1 MSHVHVCSSSR
12 RRWHAALHGDSGS
25 HRGDKRSGIPPHAG
39 KTYLCSIEL
48 ALRWDHPRVC
58 GENITKVKLGA
69 TIAGS
74 PPRVRGKLHPAHQ
87 LPVPAGI
94 TPAHAGKTPAPSRNS
109 LTGRDHPR
117 VCGENAYASC
127 APGSYQGSPPRVRGK
142 YNGGIVNNTAT
153 GITPACAGKMHSRP
167 RRSYPARDH
176 PRVCGENDDS
186 YPRAH
191 VRLGSPPRV
200 RGKSLFALVKTVEG
214 RITPACAGKILTTPA
229 IRCPIVDHP
238 RVCGENMGGASK
250 KEASPGSPPRVRG
263 KWDGDYMDKRSFG
276 ITPACAGKIRRA

>member
-117 VCGENAYASC
+117 VCGENALVPC
-127 APGSYQGSPPRVRGK
+127 AVSSDRGSPPRVRGK
-142 YNGGIVNNTAT
+142 LGIR
-153 GITPACAGKMHSRP
+153 I
-167 RRSYPARDH
+167 AR
-176 PRVCGENDDS
+176 
-186 YPRAH
+186 
-191 VRLGSPPRV
+191 
-200 RGKSLFALVKTVEG
+200 LFVV
-214 RITPACAGKILTTPA
+214 RITPAWAGKT
-229 IRCPIVDHP
+229 
-238 RVCGENMGGASK
+238 
-250 KEASPGSPPRVRG
+250 
-263 KWDGDYMDKRSFG
+263 
-276 ITPACAGKIRRA
+276 

>member
-1 MSHVHVCSSSR
+1 M
-12 RRWHAALHGDSGS
+12 
-25 HRGDKRSGIPPHAG
+25 
-39 KTYLCSIEL
+39 
-48 ALRWDHPRVC
+48 
-58 GENITKVKLGA
+58 
-69 TIAGS
+69 
-74 PPRVRGKLHPAHQ
+74 RGKHNKGKARGYDS
-87 LPVPAGI
+87 GI
-94 TPAHAGKTPAPSRNS
+94 TPACAGKMHTQAVRRGR
-109 LTGRDHPR
+109 TRDHPR

-276 ITPACAGKIRRA
+276 ITPACAGKTRSATG

>member
-142 YNGGIVNNTAT
+142 CIAALEGHILP
-153 GITPACAGKMHSRP
+153 GITPACAGKMMTAIQELM
-167 RRSYPARDH
+167 YDWDH
-176 PRVCGENDDS
+176 PRVCGENLS
-186 YPRAH
+186 SH
-191 VRLGSPPRV
+191 
-200 RGKSLFALVKTVEG
+200 
-214 RITPACAGKILTTPA
+214 
-229 IRCPIVDHP
+229 
-238 RVCGENMGGASK
+238 
-250 KEASPGSPPRVRG
+250 
-263 KWDGDYMDKRSFG
+263 W
-276 ITPACAGKIRRA
+276 

>member
-117 VCGENAYASC
+117 VCGENNANDAEGNTH
-127 APGSYQGSPPRVRGK
+127 AGSPPRVRGK
-142 YNGGIVNNTAT
+142 LHN
-153 GITPACAGKMHSRP
+153 
-167 RRSYPARDH
+167 
-176 PRVCGENDDS
+176 
-186 YPRAH
+186 
-191 VRLGSPPRV
+191 
-200 RGKSLFALVKTVEG
+200 SLPLCYVS
-214 RITPACAGKILTTPA
+214 RITPACAGKTTSP
-229 IRCPIVDHP
+229 HTH
-238 RVCGENMGGASK
+238 SK
-250 KEASPGSPPRVRG
+250 SS
-263 KWDGDYMDKRSFG
+263 
-276 ITPACAGKIRRA
+276 